1 MGHHHRMGLHTP
13 PPKRPASARTPPSR
27 AKTVPYM
34 KASVHNLPRRD
45 RLVRA
50 RSGRPSMADHC
61 GPALESRAACALA
74 LVRCA
79 AARVRSR
86 VGRHPHDPCGH
97 PAREEHALPARMQR
111 TSCASRPVRGTAAH
125 RMQRGSR
132 AGGQGG
138 GRAGK
143 LTLIICRACPN
154 CPWTPTSCRSTRSA
168 PPLLSAWS
176 DLRRDPNSTRLSRV
190 RNALQI
196 R

>member
-1 MGHHHRMGLHTP
+1 
-13 PPKRPASARTPPSR
+13 
-27 AKTVPYM
+27 
-34 KASVHNLPRRD
+34 
-45 RLVRA
+45 
-50 RSGRPSMADHC
+50 MAAHC

-74 LVRCA
+74 AVGCV

-86 VGRHPHDPCGH
+86 VGRHPLDPCGH
-97 PAREEHALPARMQR
+97 PAREEHTLPARMQR
-111 TSCASRPVRGTAAH
+111 TRRESRPVRGTAAH
-125 RMQRGSR
+125 KMQRGSR

-154 CPWTPTSCRSTRSA
+154 CLWTPTSCRATRSA

-190 RNALQI
+190 RNALLISEVNRYICACGVICACRWAGALLPRPPGKGRRSGAVQGLSGSI
-196 R
+196 SRRGGCSGDM

>member
-1 MGHHHRMGLHTP
+1 
-13 PPKRPASARTPPSR
+13 
-27 AKTVPYM
+27 
-34 KASVHNLPRRD
+34 
-45 RLVRA
+45 
-50 RSGRPSMADHC
+50 MADHC

-97 PAREEHALPARMQR
+97 PAREEHALPARTPR
-111 TSCASRPVRGTAAH
+111 TSGESRPVRGTAAH

-143 LTLIICRACPN
+143 LTQTICRACPN
-154 CPWTPTSCRSTRSA
+154 CPWTPTSGRATRSTPAGATCRVSASAALFRGLTCHARIRCNSNNKFITFVRAYVVCTCRWA
-168 PPLLSAWS
+168 PPLLPQPPCKG
-176 DLRRDPNSTRLSRV
+176 RRSRGGCTRV
-190 RNALQI
+190 RGAFRLAVEVF